1 MEAHKIYFN
10 KDKLKRSLSSKL
22 NNLKKNSGTDSNIV

>member
-1 MEAHKIYFN
+1 MVAHKIYFN

-22 NNLKKNSGTDSNIV
+22 NNLKKILEPIQT